1 MSLLT
6 IEDVVKHAET
16 ISDGRHDTV
25 KPGMPQTFSDA
36 ACDGDMIWQGDLG
49 IGITSGGVP
58 QGYQKVKKIED
69 LCLVPGKDKTIG
81 SRHCLESA
89 KGIEMWVPKVW
100 DETSLDGPYLLLSN
114 GMTVSH
120 PKHGDVSVPSCF
132 NEVQIMYQREYDTEL
147 RRERRAKD

>member
-1 MSLLT
+1 MSLT
-6 IEDVVKHAET
+6 IKDVVEHADA
-16 ISDGRHDTV
+16 IADGRHDTV
-25 KPGMPQTFSDA
+25 KPGMPQTFSEA

-49 IGITSGGVP
+49 IGITSGGIP
-58 QGYQKVKKIED
+58 LGYKKVNKIED

-89 KGIEMWVPKVW
+89 EGVEMWVPEVW

-114 GMTVSH
+114 GTTVSH

-132 NEVQIMYQREYDTEL
+132 NEVQVVYQREYDTEL
-147 RRERRAKD
+147 RRERRARD